1 MSGHSHYATIKRQ
14 KEAKDAAK
22 GRVFSRLARGIQ
34 IAVKSGGG
42 TDPDANYK
50 LRMAIE
56 AARSSNM
63 PKENI
68 ERAIKAA
75 QAKSGDLEEVIYEGY
90 GPGGIAVIVEV
101 VTDNRNRT
109 GQEIKNIFDRGG
121 GSLAGPGSVS
131 FNFDPRGLILTEK
144 KDNFEEVM
152 LPLVDLGVED
162 ISETDDAIEV
172 YTEAG
177 SVREIRDKLTSLGFK
192 VNSIE
197 LISKPKNFQVIEEV
211 DLAKKILSF
220 LENLEAHDDVQK
232 LFTNVE
238 IPQVVL
244 EKIGN

>member
-22 GRVFSRLARGIQ
+22 GREFSRLARGIQ

-90 GPGGIAVIVEV
+90 GPGGIAVIVEG
-101 VTDNRNRT
+101 VTDNKSAISMT
-109 GQEIKNIFDRGG
+109 GIEPVHVVWKP
-121 GSLAGPGSVS
+121 SLS
-131 FNFDPRGLILTEK
+131 
-144 KDNFEEVM
+144 
-152 LPLVDLGVED
+152 GVVPATTQHAKRQ
-162 ISETDDAIEV
+162 IVFYNV
-172 YTEAG
+172 Y
-177 SVREIRDKLTSLGFK
+177 LL
-192 VNSIE
+192 
-197 LISKPKNFQVIEEV
+197 
-211 DLAKKILSF
+211 
-220 LENLEAHDDVQK
+220 
-232 LFTNVE
+232 
-238 IPQVVL
+238 VVL
-244 EKIGN
+244 NQGVFMLGLVAHNTSTI